1 MFLMFLP
8 IILGLLA
15 FFIVC
20 LIHINEDIVIALI
33 KGLIS
38 YIVVFAIGI
47 LALFLYL
54 LSQTDKLLIIEF

>member
-20 LIHINEDIVIALI
+20 LIHINDDIVITFI

-47 LALFLYL
+47 LILFLYL
-54 LSQTDKLLIIEF
+54 LL